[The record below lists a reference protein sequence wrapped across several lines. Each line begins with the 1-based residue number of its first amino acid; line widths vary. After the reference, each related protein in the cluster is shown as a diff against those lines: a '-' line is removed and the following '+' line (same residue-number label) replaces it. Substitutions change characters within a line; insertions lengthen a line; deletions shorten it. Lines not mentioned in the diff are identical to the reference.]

1 MVRAT
6 SAEDVPML
14 APHAETIPL
23 HPNHGWRVRPGY
35 KIFVANRGAV
45 RFDVPQDW
53 PISHGVRSVH
63 FHDRTPP
70 KDECRLEF
78 SLFNLPPLDW
88 SRIPLQGILES
99 VAHGQ
104 GFPAERLAPP
114 DETPLPAENLALCET
129 RYLEPKTGK
138 PARWRMCVARE
149 TRVHCLLT
157 FSFWEAD
164 YERCDAVWR
173 TVLETLVL
181 GVYIADPRQGPGTA

>member
-1 MVRAT
+1 
-6 SAEDVPML
+6 ML
-14 APHAETIPL
+14 APHADTLSL
-23 HPNHGWRVRPGY
+23 HPDHGWRVRPGC

-53 PISHGVRSVH
+53 PISHRERSVA

-70 KDECRLEF
+70 NDECRLEL
-78 SLFNLPPLDW
+78 SLFQLPPLDW
-88 SRIPLQGILES
+88 SRIPLQRVLDV
-99 VAHGQ
+99 VARDQDFAAH
-104 GFPAERLAPP
+104 RLAPP
-114 DETPLPAENLALCET
+114 ADTPLAPENLALCET

-164 YERCDAVWR
+164 FERCDAVWR
-173 TVLETLVL
+173 TVIQTLVL
-181 GVYIADPRQGPGTA
+181 GAYIADPRQGPATA

>member
-1 MVRAT
+1 
-6 SAEDVPML
+6 ML
-14 APHAETIPL
+14 ARHSETHRLNPD
-23 HPNHGWRVRPGY
+23 HGWRVRPGY

-53 PISHGVRSVH
+53 SISHGERSVR
-63 FHDRTPP
+63 FHDCAPP
-70 KDECRLEF
+70 NDECRLEF
-78 SLFNLPPLDW
+78 SLFNLPPIDW
-88 SRIPLQGILES
+88 SRIPLQRVLES
-99 VAHGQ
+99 VAREQ
-104 GFPAERLAPP
+104 GFPAEPLAPP
-114 DETPLPAENLALCET
+114 SETPLAAENLALCET
-129 RYLEPKTGK
+129 HYLEPRTGK

-164 YERCDAVWR
+164 RERCEPVWQ